1 MEKWFERNEELALL
15 LNLTQ
20 AKGIGPVT
28 LKKIIAKYGKP
39 SSVFAASAQAAIKTK
54 NDKSGFAAKIKNI
67 KSIKFGE
74 NQLEKTHDSEAMIIT
89 YWSEQYP
96 ALLKKIADP
105 PIVLFFKGEIHS
117 NQNAAVAIVG
127 TRTPSSYGKQAAEKI
142 AAGLVHKGIVTV
154 SGFARGIDTI
164 VHSETVKQGG
174 KTIAV
179 LGNGLDIMYPSENKK
194 LAGKII
200 ENGALISEFPF
211 GTKPDA
217 VNFPRRNRIISG
229 LSLGTIVVEAREKS
243 GALITA
249 NFALEQ
255 NREVFAI
262 PGSIFSPS
270 SYGPHQLIKE
280 GAKLVGSLEDI
291 LEEIP
296 IQGEYFQ
303 KQDYNTVDF
312 DELDPKE
319 KKTLECLSRDPIH
332 VDQLAQKAQMAT
344 AELLSI
350 LLQLEFAGFV
360 KQLPGKMFIRI

>member
-1 MEKWFERNEELALL
+1 MEKWFEQNEELALL
-15 LNLTQ
+15 LNLSQ
-20 AKGIGPVT
+20 AKGIGSIK
-28 LKKIIAKYGKP
+28 LKKLIVKYGKP
-39 SSVFAASAQAAIKTK
+39 SSVFSASTYALTKTK
-54 NDKSGFAAKIKNI
+54 NDKSGFVAEIKNVAT
-67 KSIKFGE
+67 IKFGE
-74 NQLEKTHDSEAMIIT
+74 NQLKNARDSAAKMMT
-89 YWSEQYP
+89 CWSEQYP

-105 PIVLFFKGEIHS
+105 PIILFVKG
-117 NQNAAVAIVG
+117 NLPLRQNPTVAIVG
-127 TRTPSSYGKQAAEKI
+127 TRAPSSYGKQVAEKI
-142 AAGLVHKGIVTV
+142 AAGLVRESIITV

-179 LGNGLDIMYPSENKK
+179 LGNGLDMMYPSENKK

-200 ENGALISEFPF
+200 ENGVLISEFPF

-249 NFALEQ
+249 NLALEQ

-280 GAKLVGSLEDI
+280 GAKLVSSLEDI

-296 IQGEYFQ
+296 IQRELFQ
-303 KQDYNTVDF
+303 QQVYHTADI
-312 DELDPKE
+312 DELNPKE
-319 KKTLECLSRDPIH
+319 KKILECLSRDPIH
-332 VDQLAQKAQMAT
+332 VDQLALKTQMT
-344 AELLSI
+344 TSELLSI

-360 KQLPGKMFIRI
+360 NQMPGTMFVRL